1 VLVAWVLLL
10 GIAGG
15 GAALFMKGTDNSFS
29 IPGTEAQEGIELL
42 DRSFPQASGTSAQLV
57 VVAADGDAVDVDPY
71 ASSIADSI
79 AEFEDLD
86 GVIAVTDPFD
96 EMVTGLVSDDE
107 SAAII
112 RLQFDGQATDVTE
125 ETTTALEQVAHDLRG
140 SLPDGSQVALGGD
153 LFSTSVPAL
162 SIIEAV
168 GVLIALFVL
177 IVTFRSFA
185 VAWFPLASA
194 LIGVGLA
201 IALIYFSTAFAS
213 ISSTTPMLAVMLGLA
228 VGIDY
233 ALFIV
238 ARHQDQV
245 RVGVDPEESAARATG
260 TSGSAVVFAGVTVL
274 IALVGLGFAGIPFL
288 TTMGIAAAVA
298 VAIAVVVAI
307 TLTPAFLGFSK
318 GRVVGWG
325 HKLASAGM
333 PLPRQSRKTQRVS
346 SRSSL
351 ARSTTGLGETTAR
364 STTGST
370 AATESDERQTADDPD
385 TAAAQAHAGLEH
397 TSGRAGAHTQ
407 AANTR
412 DPDPNP
418 ATQQT
423 HAREQDPDESTL
435 PTQRGIESKTNGW
448 VRLVT
453 KHPLITTLAVVLTLG
468 VMAIPAASLALALP
482 NAGVQP
488 ESSQARQAY
497 DLTAEHFGPGANG
510 PLIMTGTIVT
520 STDPLGLLEDLAD
533 EIEQVPGVKEIA
545 LATPN
550 ETADTGLIQIVPE
563 TAPDDPATADLVR
576 ALRDLA
582 PQLQDEYGVDLK
594 VTGFTAVGI
603 DISDRLGAALLPFGI
618 FVVGLSLIL
627 LMIVFRSIWVPVTA
641 ALGYLL
647 SVAASFGAVAAVFE
661 WGWFADLLHV
671 TRTGPV
677 ISFMPIILMG
687 VLFGLAMDYQ
697 VFLVS
702 RMREDFV
709 HARRAAAGRTTLSAR
724 DLALGAVRS
733 GFTASARV
741 VTAAAVIMFAVFA
754 AFVPEGDSSIKPIA
768 LGLAVGIAVD
778 AFLVRM
784 TLVPAVMA
792 LLGARAW
799 WMPRWLERVLPHF
812 DIEGEAVERE
822 LSLADWP
829 EPHSAVPTPTPL
841 AAGASGGASGRV
853 GPAIVGD
860 GVAVRADGGRELGEV
875 VLLEDAA
882 FRVEPGGT
890 LIATGDPRS
899 ARAFALTIAGRLTP
913 SEGRLRVAGH
923 LLPERAAWV
932 RAHVGVAL
940 LADAEDR
947 VQALR
952 RALGSRAR
960 LVVIDG
966 ADVLDAAE
974 RDQAAALLHDSA
986 EALRAGAEADA
997 RLTLVV
1003 TARSESAVLALLA
1016 DAHRADVSSLA
1027 LRAGTTQTTTT
1038 AEVTA

>member
-1 VLVAWVLLL
+1 MSTLLSALGRWSYRHPWRVLVSWVLLL
-10 GIAGG
+10 VLAGG
-15 GAALFMKGTDNSFS
+15 GALVFAKGTDNSFS
-29 IPGTEAQEGIELL
+29 IPGTEAQEGIQLL

-57 VVAADGDAVDVDPY
+57 VVAADGDRIDDGPY
-71 ASSIADSI
+71 AAGIDRAVSQL
-79 AEFEDLD
+79 EDLD
-86 GVIAVTDPFD
+86 GVIAVTDPFN
-96 EMVTGLVSDDE
+96 EMVSGMVADDG

-112 RLQFDGQATDVTE
+112 RLQFDGQATDVSD
-125 ETTTALEQVAHDLRG
+125 ETKSALEDVAEDLRAD
-140 SLPDGSQVALGGD
+140 LPDGSQVAMGGD

-162 SIIEAV
+162 SLIEAV

-185 VAWFPLASA
+185 VAWFPLVSA

-201 IALIYFSTAFAS
+201 IALIFVSTAFAS
-213 ISSTTPMLAVMLGLA
+213 ISSTTPMLAIMLGLA

-245 RVGVDPEESAARATG
+245 RAGIAPGESAARATG
-260 TSGSAVVFAGVTVL
+260 TAGSAVVFAGVTVL
-274 IALVGLGFAGIPFL
+274 IALIGLGFAGIPFL

-298 VAIAVVVAI
+298 VAIAVVVAV
-307 TLTPAFLGFSK
+307 TLTPALLGFAK
-318 GRVVGWG
+318 DRVAGWG
-325 HKLASAGM
+325 HGRKRRGM
-333 PLPRQSRKTQRVS
+333 PLGTS
-346 SRSSL
+346 SR
-351 ARSTTGLGETTAR
+351 ATRGD
-364 STTGST
+364 
-370 AATESDERQTADDPD
+370 AASADEEGTPGAADPQQEADP
-385 TAAAQAHAGLEH
+385 HAGPGKRPNRWVMLI
-397 TSGRAGAHTQ
+397 
-407 AANTR
+407 TR
-412 DPDPNP
+412 
-418 ATQQT
+418 
-423 HAREQDPDESTL
+423 
-435 PTQRGIESKTNGW
+435 
-448 VRLVT
+448 
-453 KHPLITTLAVVLTLG
+453 HPLITTIAVVVTLG
-468 VMAIPAASLALALP
+468 IMAIPAASLALALP

-520 STDPLGLLEDLAD
+520 STDPLGLMADLAA
-533 EIEQVPGVKEIA
+533 EIEQVPGVKEVA

-576 ALRDLA
+576 ALRELA
-582 PQLQDEYGVDLK
+582 PELEDEYGVDLL

-603 DISDRLGAALLPFGI
+603 DISDRLGAALLPFGV
-618 FVVGLSLIL
+618 FVVGLSLVL
-627 LMIVFRSIWVPVTA
+627 LMIVFRSVWVPIKA

-647 SVAASFGAVAAVFE
+647 SVAASFGVVAAVFE
-661 WGWFADLLHV
+661 WGWGADLLHV

-702 RMREDFV
+702 RMREDYV
-709 HARRAAAGRTTLSAR
+709 HASRARGHAARSRRDIAV
-724 DLALGAVRS
+724 GAVRS

-784 TLVPAVMA
+784 TLVPAVMT
-792 LLGARAW
+792 LLGDNAW
-799 WMPRWLERVLPHF
+799 WMPRWLERILPHF

-822 LSLADWP
+822 LALATWP
-829 EPHSAVPTPTPL
+829 EADTTAV
-841 AAGASGGASGRV
+841 V
-853 GPAIVGD
+853 VGD
-860 GVAVRADGGRELGEV
+860 GVGVRADAGGPSGEV
-875 VLLEDAA
+875 VLFEGAS

-890 LIATGDPRS
+890 LIATGDPRA
-899 ARAFALTIAGRLTP
+899 ARAFALTVGGRLAPTD
-913 SEGRLRVAGH
+913 GRLRVAGH

-932 RAHVGVAL
+932 RAHAGLAL
-940 LADAEDR
+940 LGDADDR
-947 VQALR
+947 LPALR
-952 RALGSRAR
+952 RALGGRASV
-960 LVVIDG
+960 VVIDG
-966 ADVLDAAE
+966 VDALDAAE
-974 RDQAAALLHDSA
+974 RDQAAALLRDATDSLT
-986 EALRAGAEADA
+986 ESDA
-997 RLTLVV
+997 RLTLVL
-1003 TARSESAVLALLA
+1003 TSRTESAALALLA
-1016 DAHRADVSSLA
+1016 DAHRPDVAAIA
-1027 LRAGTTQTTTT
+1027 LHAGSTQTTRS